1 MEVDMFLK
9 ISCFLLF
16 NFVFV
21 SINFADTSLPGGYV
35 SGTWTAAGS
44 PYQILDDITIH
55 ADSSLTIEPGV
66 EVVFQGLYTFQVNGA
81 LVAVGTEMD
90 SISFSA
96 ADTSV
101 GWRGIRLDAAADP
114 SWISYATICYGR
126 NTDGG
131 GIYCASPDAVIA
143 HCAITDNKA
152 TNNGGGICINT
163 GLHGPGLTNPPS
175 VFNKCVIS
183 RNSARFGGGVF
194 YMADSMIIS
203 DCVIS
208 HNSATHSTGEAKGG
222 GIYFDGGFVTSI
234 NIYNCV
240 VQNNFC
246 ESDST
251 EYTNAAYGLGG
262 GLYIEGQNRGGVFIS
277 NCQIL
282 SNWSRRS
289 GGGVFV
295 YLGGAVITDCTLR
308 GNFTKPCAIYFDQYL
323 VGGGAISF
331 SNLSTNSIISHCEIS
346 ENYNL
351 GYAPTGGGAI
361 RAFYNV
367 NASLTL
373 ENCTISRN
381 SSLQGWGA
389 IHFNNTLILKN
400 SIIAF
405 NQSGNQKGSILA
417 SSADFSFCDFFSND
431 GDPDRVLTS
440 VNVNGDSCDAYANIS
455 LDPLFT
461 DTTNSNY
468 LITWANWPVS
478 DSTRSP
484 AIDAGDPESPSDFDE
499 TSADMGTYYFNQKR
513 PLIEAS
519 DELLDFGEVFIGTQ
533 SDTSLLLYNH
543 GFDTLDIYNIISPGD
558 VFSTNFNS
566 ANTIILPEDSLEIII
581 SFSPADEGFILDTLF
596 IESNDKPS
604 QVFLQGTGKI
614 STGIGEDL
622 SAIPKEYALDHAYPN
637 PFNPSTHI
645 KFALP
650 KPGHVLIEVYNIL
663 GQKID
668 MLVNKEMTAG
678 YHEIVFDAKN
688 HPSAMYFYQI
698 QAGEYQDVK
707 KMLLIK

>member
-1 MEVDMFLK
+1 MSLK

-16 NFVFV
+16 SFVFV
-21 SINFADTSLPGGYV
+21 STNFADTSVPGGYV
-35 SGTWTAAGS
+35 SGIWTAAGS

-55 ADSSLTIEPGV
+55 ADSSLNIEPGV

-101 GWRGIRLDAAADP
+101 GWSGIRLGAAADP
-114 SWISYATICYGR
+114 SWISYASIRYGR

-131 GIYCASPDAVIA
+131 GIYCASPKAEITHCFITKNIA
-143 HCAITDNKA
+143 SNK
-152 TNNGGGICINT
+152 GGGICIDN
-163 GLHGPGLTNPPS
+163 GNISPPLI
-175 VFNKCVIS
+175 NNCVITG
-183 RNSARFGGGVF
+183 NSARFGGGL
-194 YMADSMIIS
+194 YYQAWAMNIS

-208 HNSATHSTGEAKGG
+208 FNSASDVSEEANGG
-222 GIYFDGGFVTSI
+222 GLYLDGLFGSSI
-234 NIYNCV
+234 QISNCMIE
-240 VQNNFC
+240 NNFC

-251 EYTNAAYGLGG
+251 ENTNANYGLGG
-262 GLYIEGQNRGGVFIS
+262 GLYIWGNNSGGTFIS

-282 SNWSRRS
+282 SNWSRRA

-295 YLGGAVITDCTLR
+295 MMGGLVMTDCTIR
-308 GNFTKPCAIYFDQYL
+308 GNFTKPCALYSGEYL
-323 VGGGAISF
+323 IGGGGIGFSSLDHNSFISR
-331 SNLSTNSIISHCEIS
+331 CEIS

-361 RAFYNV
+361 RAFYGV

-484 AIDAGDPESPSDFDE
+484 AIDAGDPESPSDLDE

-533 SDTSLLLYNH
+533 SDTSLFLYNH
-543 GFDTLDIYNIISPGD
+543 GSDTLEIYNIISPGD
-558 VFSTNFNS
+558 VFSTNFNP
-566 ANTIILPEDSLEIII
+566 ANSIILPEDSLEIII

-668 MLVNKEMTAG
+668 LLVNKEMTAG
-678 YHEIVFDAKN
+678 YHELVFDAKN
-688 HPSAMYFYQI
+688 HPSAIYFFRI
-698 QAGEYQDVK
+698 QAGEFHDVK
-707 KMLLIK
+707 KMVLLR